1 MRIKDY
7 DQLYE
12 TLVQSLI
19 DTPYQSMPPDPM
31 VRRHT
36 IGLVKA
42 LDRWLL
48 KLRPVNPVQAR
59 TARPS
64 ATLASVGE
72 KP

>member
-1 MRIKDY
+1 MTRAGY
-7 DQLYE
+7 ERLYQM
-12 TLVQSLI
+12 LLQSYI
-19 DTPYQSMPPDPM
+19 DRPTDLD
-31 VRRHT
+31 VLRHT
-36 IGLVKA
+36 RGLIKA

-48 KLRPVNPVQAR
+48 RPAKPVQAR